1 MVRRPTNTVAAYGLR
16 KRVEAVKGCRHIGKE
31 DMKLNTATPR
41 IRVNPETYEVFAD
54 GHLASVPPATELALT
69 QGACVF

>member
-1 MVRRPTNTVAAYGLR
+1 
-16 KRVEAVKGCRHIGKE
+16 
-31 DMKLNTATPR
+31 MKLNTATPR